1 MHMDLGMNS
10 TLILDF
16 TPCTKGT
23 SRHLSDEP
31 ICFFLRTIFVSFF
44 ISINIS
50 FLLYSADYQRFASK
64 CKGNTFLRFRETK

>member
-31 ICFFLRTIFVSFF
+31 FLFADRSHLFQNKTIVS
-44 ISINIS
+44 
-50 FLLYSADYQRFASK
+50 
-64 CKGNTFLRFRETK
+64 

>member
-31 ICFFLRTIFVSFF
+31 MNFGDFDAHQVEANTSFILIF
-44 ISINIS
+44 N
-50 FLLYSADYQRFASK
+50 
-64 CKGNTFLRFRETK
+64 

>member
-16 TPCTKGT
+16 MPCTKGT

-31 ICFFLRTIFVSFF
+31 KNKIHLFKKLHDFKKNRDL
-44 ISINIS
+44 
-50 FLLYSADYQRFASK
+50 
-64 CKGNTFLRFRETK
+64 